1 MQLSGFTHVSIHATD
16 VEESAAFYEDLFD
29 VEREP
34 APNFGLPVVWLRF
47 GDQQLHLF
55 ERDVEAPPYHHFGV
69 AVDDFGEFYR
79 RARERGLLLDEDDPQ
94 GEDVYELP
102 DGSVQ
107 VYVRDPDGNLLE
119 VDYPDVTDL
128 DETLRAEV
136 VRREDQFPQ
145 SAHNRSA
152 TLFPP
157 GGSVRSD

>member
-1 MQLSGFTHVSIHATD
+1 VQLSGFTHVSIHATD

-69 AVDDFGEFYR
+69 VVDDFDEFYD
-79 RARERGLLLDEDDPQ
+79 RARDRNILLDEDDPMG
-94 GEDVYELP
+94 GEVYELP
-102 DGSVQ
+102 DGAVQ
-107 VYVRDPDGNLLE
+107 AYFRDPDGNLVE

-128 DETLRAEV
+128 DEEIRQGV
-136 VRREDQFPQ
+136 VTREDQFPQ
-145 SAHNRSA
+145 SDRNQRA
-152 TLFPP
+152 TLFPSGESIP
-157 GGSVRSD
+157 SD